1 MAPRLPERRDL
12 VAAGALVAALF
23 AVGLAFD
30 AFDRAEALLHRW
42 AHHDLADEVVG
53 LLGLLFVILAV
64 PAIRRWRAGARE
76 GSLRRETEQRYRTLV
91 EQVPAVTYTWDAS
104 RPAGEVPAPFISP
117 QIEEL
122 LGYALEEWL
131 SDPEL
136 WIRVLHP
143 DDRER
148 VLAESNAADRDGG
161 PFVSEYRAL
170 HRDGHVVWIRDEA
183 RVVARDRD
191 GRPVLSQGV
200 MQDITERKLA
210 QERLASAEERHRLL
224 IEHLPVAVYTDAAD
238 EEVTALYVSPQYERI
253 TGYSPEERTADPGLW
268 RRMLHP
274 DDRER
279 VIAESDRVNETGE
292 DFDMEY
298 RIVTADGRTAWLH
311 DHGALVAGSDGERVW
326 QGVLTDITERRAAED
341 AIARAERI
349 LAATAFAAQ
358 QLLRAPAWEAVI
370 DDVLERIGEAAQATR
385 SFVCRNEADDADEVF
400 SIRFHAWERTGF
412 ELPGGSSP
420 HDRFPW
426 RTGGFGRWA
435 QRLADGTPVVGLT
448 ADMPSEEREVLEAE
462 PYLVRSALAVPIT
475 VDGTWWGYMGLDQ
488 CEEDRVWHEA
498 EIEAVMAAANML
510 GAAIERERSAE
521 RLAEAER
528 RYQAIVEH
536 IPAAIYVDAPDGSL
550 DTLYIS
556 PQIEEITGITPQEWR
571 SGGDAWLTAVDPAD
585 VEEVRRTYLE
595 AIEREE
601 PWVGEYRMRTRDGRT
616 IWVHDETTIVRD
628 ESGAARSIQ
637 GVLYDITERKLAEH
651 ALRESELRERQAV
664 ERLRALDEMKNTFL
678 AAVSHELRSP
688 LTSILGL
695 SLTLERSPA
704 LSEPDRNDLL
714 GRLVANARKLD
725 RLLKDLLDLDRLGR
739 GIVEPQHRL
748 TDVAELAGSTLDS
761 LDGLADRVVLRE
773 LHPSVAAVDGP
784 KVERIVENLLANAA
798 KHTTDDR
805 RIWLRVEPTDGGVL
819 IAVEDDGPGV
829 PEELRDAIFEPFR
842 QGPTARPHAPGTGVG
857 LSLVARFAELHGGRA
872 WVEPR
877 RGGGASFRVFLP
889 TQPRVGDPA
898 DDAEV
903 ASSQV

>member
-1 MAPRLPERRDL
+1 
-12 VAAGALVAALF
+12 LF

-42 AHHDLADEVVG
+42 AHHRLADEVVG
-53 LLGLLFVILAV
+53 LLGLLLVILAG

-76 GSLRRETEQRYRTLV
+76 EVLRRETEERYQALV
-91 EQVPAVTYTWDAS
+91 EQLPAVTYTWDAS
-104 RPAGEVPAPFISP
+104 RPPGEAPAPYISP
-117 QIEEL
+117 QIEDL
-122 LGYALEEWL
+122 LGYTVGEWL
-131 SDPEL
+131 SDPGL

-143 DDRER
+143 DDRDR
-148 VLAESNAADRDGG
+148 VLAESNAADRDGR
-161 PFVSEYRAL
+161 PYLSEYRAL
-170 HRDGHVVWIRDEA
+170 HRDGHVVWVRDEA
-183 RVVARDRD
+183 RPVAWDGA
-191 GRPVLSQGV
+191 GRPILSQGV
-200 MQDITERKLA
+200 MHDITERKLA
-210 QERLASAEERHRLL
+210 EERLARAEERHRLL

-238 EEVTALYVSPQYERI
+238 EEVTALYVSPPYEHI
-253 TGYSPEERTADPGLW
+253 TGYSPDQRMADPGLW

-274 DDRER
+274 EDRER
-279 VIAESDRVNETGE
+279 VIAESDRVNQTGE

-298 RIVTADGRTAWLH
+298 RIITADGRTAWLH
-311 DHGALVAGSDGERVW
+311 DHGALVAGVDDEPVW
-326 QGVLTDITERRAAED
+326 QGVLTDITDRRAAED
-341 AIARAERI
+341 AIARGERI

-358 QLLRAPAWEAVI
+358 ELLRAPAWEAVI
-370 DDVLERIGEAAQATR
+370 DDVLEQIGAAAQATR
-385 SFVCRNEADDADEVF
+385 SFVCRNEADDDDIF
-400 SIRFHAWERTGF
+400 SIRIHAWEQAGF
-412 ELPGGSSP
+412 ELPGASSG

-426 RTGGFGRWA
+426 RRGGFGRWLE
-435 QRLADGTPVVGLT
+435 RLADGLPIVGIT
-448 ADMPSEEREVLEAE
+448 ADMPTEERAVLEAE
-462 PYLVRSALAVPIT
+462 PYLVRSTLAVPIT

-488 CEEDRVWHEA
+488 CEEDRVWHQA
-498 EIEAVMAAANML
+498 EVEAVVAAANML
-510 GAAIERERSAE
+510 GAAIERERNAR

-536 IPAAIYVDAPDGSL
+536 IPAAIYVDAPDDSL

-556 PQIEEITGITPQEWR
+556 PQIENITGISPQEWR
-571 SGGDAWLTAVDPAD
+571 SGRNAWLAAVDPAD
-585 VEEVRRTYLE
+585 VEEVRRTYVE

-628 ESGAARSIQ
+628 ESGAVRSIQ

-695 SLTLERSPA
+695 SLTLDRSPE
-704 LSEPDRNDLL
+704 LSEPERNDLMS
-714 GRLVANARKLD
+714 RLVANARKLD

-761 LDGLADRVVLRE
+761 LDGLGARVVVRE